1 MLIPCYTITISTT
14 IIAVT
19 TTFPGCQPAIIAQL
33 VYRTPVPLPQG
44 GREGSLSA
52 HRPRW
57 FSCVKQKQKRHA
69 AELAF
74 IVIIIIIIIVIIIIV
89 IIIVI
94 IIIIIVTC
102 FYS

>member
-1 MLIPCYTITISTT
+1 M
-14 IIAVT
+14 
-19 TTFPGCQPAIIAQL
+19 
-33 VYRTPVPLPQG
+33 
-44 GREGSLSA
+44 SA

-57 FSCVKQKQKRHA
+57 FSCVKQKPKRHA

-74 IVIIIIIIIVIIIIV
+74 IVIIIIIIVIIIIV

-102 FYS
+102 FYSCAHVHARHVAATVAIIHYAYSHS